1 MPEPLPIYCSRN
13 DCDDLATV
21 EIEAGTVDTELRR
34 AVACDR
40 HRSAVRRWVARVG
53 EIASAPIDQPML
65 GQLVLFPM
73 TEVEP

>member
-1 MPEPLPIYCSRN
+1 MTAPLPIYCSRN
-13 DCDDLATV
+13 GCAVPATV

-40 HRSAVRRWVARVG
+40 HRSAVRRWAARVG
-53 EIASAPIDQPML
+53 HPTSTPIDQPMV
-65 GQLVLFPM
+65 GQLTLFSV